1 MERLGLWVLCVALAG
16 LAACGG
22 ESPTV
27 DEHEPTTVPV
37 VVDVPAALPTMEK
50 VLSLGRLLAGSEVD
64 LAFKVAG
71 VVARIYVESG
81 DVVEPGQVLAQLAAV
96 EVDAQVLR
104 AEEKLRMA
112 ARDLTRTRKLLGQ
125 GLVSQELFDNA
136 RANRDVAEA
145 DLQAA
150 EFNRTYATIIAS
162 SAGRVLERLVEPGE
176 MVAPGQPIV
185 TVTEEAK
192 QWQLRVSVPD
202 RYALRLNS
210 AGIVQVG
217 FDALPKRVFPGRIS
231 RIGGRADPA
240 TGTFDVDIAI
250 EQPDLELRSGMIG
263 RAELAAFSME
273 EGVTVP
279 VTALVQANGDEGRLF
294 VVADGKAA
302 LRSVRLGRLVGTT
315 IAVLEGLA
323 ITDSVIVAGG
333 TFVDHGQPVRL
344 VSR

>member
-1 MERLGLWVLCVALAG
+1 VVLTG

-22 ESPTV
+22 KPSSVEERESTV
-27 DEHEPTTVPV
+27 VPV
-37 VVDVPAALPTMEK
+37 VVDVPVALPAMEQ
-50 VLSLGRLLAGSEVD
+50 VLSLGRLMAGSEVD

-71 VVARIYVESG
+71 VVAKIYVESG
-81 DVVEPGQVLAQLAAV
+81 DAVEPGQVLAELAAV

-112 ARDLTRTRKLLGQ
+112 ARDLTRTRKLLSQ

-162 SAGRVLERLVEPGE
+162 SAGRVLERLVEPRE

-185 TVTEEAK
+185 TVTDEAEP
-192 QWQLRVSVPD
+192 WQLRVSVPD

-210 AGIVQVG
+210 AAIVPVS
-217 FDALPKRVFPGRIS
+217 FDALPGRVFPGRIS
-231 RIGGRADPA
+231 RIGGRADPG

-250 EQPDLELRSGMIG
+250 EQHDLGLRSGMIG

-273 EGVTVP
+273 TGVTVP
-279 VTALVQANGDEGRLF
+279 VTALVQANGDEGSLF
-294 VVADGKAA
+294 VVADGKAV
-302 LRSVRLGRLVGTT
+302 LRPVRIGRLVGTT
-315 IAVLEGLA
+315 IAVLEGLTV
-323 ITDSVIVAGG
+323 TDSVIVAGG
-333 TFVDHGQPVRL
+333 AFVDHGQSVRL